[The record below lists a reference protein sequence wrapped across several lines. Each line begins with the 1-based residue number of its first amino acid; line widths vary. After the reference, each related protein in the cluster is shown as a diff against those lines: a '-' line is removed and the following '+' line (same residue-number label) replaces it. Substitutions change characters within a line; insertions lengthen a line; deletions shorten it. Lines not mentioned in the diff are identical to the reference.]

1 MNTRHFSQLPKPYLA
16 YPKVIQGLI
25 FKKPKGEKVL
35 PQVEYVVDSFKVDQ
49 KHLKAYNQVCGFKN
63 NGYIPAIYLAVLS
76 QSLQMHMMTPE
87 AFPFAILGLVHIR
100 NQVKQNRKVGV
111 NEQLTLSCKFGELKP
126 HDKGVQ
132 FDFITVA
139 KVGNEVVVEAL
150 TTYLARQ
157 KTAAG
162 SAAAKAPESAAPEYK
177 AAAEWEVSENTGRR
191 YALTSGD
198 FNLIHIHAV
207 TAKAF
212 GFKQA
217 IAHGMWSGSLVS
229 TVLATQFPGPG
240 TILVDQ
246 SLRYTRPVSIGDR
259 IELTLTVKQK
269 FTHNR
274 HVLFDCVCI
283 NQEGLEVVHGTAE
296 VLAPS
301 EKITRLLQDGH
312 APAIRIDD
320 KHARFT
326 ENAYLLVCW

>member
-1 MNTRHFSQLPKPYLA
+1 MAFSLIPTFSLREKELSKNIEIKTSQRFSMKTRHFSQLPKPYMA

-76 QSLQMHMMTPE
+76 QSLQMHMMGQEP
-87 AFPFAILGLVHIR
+87 FPFPVLGLVHIR
-100 NQVKQNRKVGV
+100 NQVKQIRKVGV
-111 NEQLTLSCKFGELKP
+111 NETLTLSCKYGALEP

-132 FDFITVA
+132 FDFITTV

-157 KTAAG
+157 KTDG
-162 SAAAKAPESAAPEYK
+162 KTAPKLVEATTPDYQPNTV
-177 AAAEWEVSENTGRR
+177 WEVSENTGRR
-191 YALTSGD
+191 YAMTSGD

-217 IAHGMWSGSLVS
+217 IAHGMWSKARALASITLPDAYEADVWFKLPMYLPS
-229 TVLATQFPGPG
+229 TVDFMTTTEGVNTAFFIRNSKNQKPHVTGQ
-240 TILVDQ
+240 
-246 SLRYTRPVSIGDR
+246 
-259 IELTLTVKQK
+259 VKA
-269 FTHNR
+269 
-274 HVLFDCVCI
+274 L
-283 NQEGLEVVHGTAE
+283 
-296 VLAPS
+296 
-301 EKITRLLQDGH
+301 
-312 APAIRIDD
+312 
-320 KHARFT
+320 
-326 ENAYLLVCW
+326 

>member
-76 QSLQMHMMTPE
+76 QSLQMHMMTQE

-132 FDFITVA
+132 FDFITTA

-162 SAAAKAPESAAPEYK
+162 RAAAKAPESAAPEYK
-177 AAAEWEVSENTGRR
+177 AAAEWDVSENTGRR

-217 IAHGMWSGSLVS
+217 IAHGMWSKAKALSNLSLPDAYEADVWFKLPMYLPSKVEFLTAQQGKDTEFLIRNAKSQKPHVAGS
-229 TVLATQFPGPG
+229 
-240 TILVDQ
+240 
-246 SLRYTRPVSIGDR
+246 
-259 IELTLTVKQK
+259 VKA
-269 FTHNR
+269 
-274 HVLFDCVCI
+274 L
-283 NQEGLEVVHGTAE
+283 
-296 VLAPS
+296 
-301 EKITRLLQDGH
+301 
-312 APAIRIDD
+312 
-320 KHARFT
+320 
-326 ENAYLLVCW
+326 

>member
-49 KHLKAYNQVCGFKN
+49 KHLKAYNNVCGFKN

-76 QSLQMHMMTPE
+76 QSLQMHMMTTE

-100 NQVKQNRKVGV
+100 NQVKQYRKVGV
-111 NEQLTLSCKFGELKP
+111 NETLSLSCKFGELQP

-132 FDFITVA
+132 FDFITTA
-139 KVGNEVVVEAL
+139 KVGDEVVVESL

-157 KTAAG
+157 KTD
-162 SAAAKAPESAAPEYK
+162 AKAPAK
-177 AAAEWEVSENTGRR
+177 AAEAKPAELQVQAEWDISENTGRR
-191 YALTSGD
+191 YAMTSGD

-217 IAHGMWSGSLVS
+217 IAHGMWSKAKALSS
-229 TVLATQFPGPG
+229 
-240 TILVDQ
+240 
-246 SLRYTRPVSIGDR
+246 
-259 IELTLTVKQK
+259 LTLPDAYEADVWFKLPMYLPSKVEFLTA
-269 FTHNR
+269 
-274 HVLFDCVCI
+274 
-283 NQEGLEVVHGTAE
+283 QEGKNTEF
-296 VLAPS
+296 
-301 EKITRLLQDGH
+301 
-312 APAIRIDD
+312 AIRNS
-320 KHARFT
+320 KNKKPHVAGSVK
-326 ENAYLLVCW
+326 AL

>member
-49 KHLKAYNQVCGFKN
+49 KHLKAYNEVCGFKN

-76 QSLQMHMMTPE
+76 QSLQMHMMTQE

-100 NQVKQNRKVGV
+100 NQIKQTRKVGV
-111 NEQLTLSCKFGELKP
+111 NEQLSLSCKFGELQA

-132 FDFITVA
+132 FDFITTA
-139 KVGNEVVVEAL
+139 KVGNEVVMEGT

-157 KTAAG
+157 KNNG
-162 SAAAKAPESAAPEYK
+162 KVAAKVAESKAPAYEMQ
-177 AAAEWEVSENTGRR
+177 AEWNVSENTGRR

-198 FNLIHIHAV
+198 FNLIHIHAI

-217 IAHGMWSGSLVS
+217 IAHGMWSKAKA
-229 TVLATQFPGPG
+229 LA
-240 TILVDQ
+240 
-246 SLRYTRPVSIGDR
+246 S
-259 IELTLTVKQK
+259 LTLPDSYEADVWFKLPMYLPSKVEFLTANEAKNIEFLIRNTKNQK
-269 FTHNR
+269 P
-274 HVLFDCVCI
+274 HVSGSIKAL
-283 NQEGLEVVHGTAE
+283 
-296 VLAPS
+296 
-301 EKITRLLQDGH
+301 
-312 APAIRIDD
+312 
-320 KHARFT
+320 
-326 ENAYLLVCW
+326 